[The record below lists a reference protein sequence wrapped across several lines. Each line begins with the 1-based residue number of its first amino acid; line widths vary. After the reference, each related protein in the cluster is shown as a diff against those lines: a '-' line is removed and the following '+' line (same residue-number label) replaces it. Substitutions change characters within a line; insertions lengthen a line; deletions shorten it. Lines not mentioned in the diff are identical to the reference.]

1 MPKALLPLA
10 TQRPE
15 RCPHSLRGQVGSLP
29 FGTQQQEPAVLHD
42 EFKPLHPLTGAPTDP
57 EIPVLERITG
67 RTPDQQSHRLAVQ
80 RNHLPKV
87 VSDGAASSQVM
98 MLPQLLVEPWDVF
111 RRGDPNFQFSSTAA
125 GRFKINRVFH
135 PSLADLKTGFLSSP
149 NFAASRNSP
158 PAGLRVAAPL
168 RLKQE
173 GRSFGQSAGFR
184 RRT

>member
-1 MPKALLPLA
+1 
-10 TQRPE
+10 
-15 RCPHSLRGQVGSLP
+15 
-29 FGTQQQEPAVLHD
+29 
-42 EFKPLHPLTGAPTDP
+42 
-57 EIPVLERITG
+57 G

-80 RNHLPKV
+80 RHHLPKV

-149 NFAASRNSP
+149 NFDRSAGRTYANTSKDPGVKRELVYFAIDIVPPSSQNCQGYENPRPEPP
-158 PAGLRVAAPL
+158 PANRVGHRCERSRSRQHPTPRDPDWDERGAA
-168 RLKQE
+168 E
-173 GRSFGQSAGFR
+173 
-184 RRT
+184 